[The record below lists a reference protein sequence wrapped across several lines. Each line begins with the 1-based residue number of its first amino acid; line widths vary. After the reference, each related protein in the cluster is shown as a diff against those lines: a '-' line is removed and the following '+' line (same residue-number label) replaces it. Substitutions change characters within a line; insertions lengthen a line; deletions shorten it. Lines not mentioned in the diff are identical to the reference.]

1 MMGSCQDNRWLAT
14 IVEVRCSDAQ
24 WKSPP
29 SSGSQ
34 TIGGCDAQSRC
45 CPSSLVRV
53 RASSALGSDAA
64 TAWQRLQSLPQADWL
79 PQSGVLTGVS
89 VSVANADWRN
99 IVASQ
104 SPGVSNKKYVLDSTM
119 ESNTFSSDRTM
130 TPEVA
135 SSGRSAGAFARVACH
150 QLEFRYA
157 ALVTTCGALRKAA
170 TAVTATNV
178 SMAKRLIEV
187 TSAVCPPA
195 DLTLSGELRQKN
207 EMCDAAPFIIY
218 PVDDQPR
225 HLASDTW
232 LQRISDRQ
240 NNVSRPMETIFGEQR
255 PVDSCS
261 SDGTESSVTACFAA
275 CVNDW
280 NSHSRAP
287 CDNTVLVGCS
297 NESGATSGTASAR
310 AGSNDHEGTWV
321 VGDRGS
327 DPLSARPRKVFSATD
342 GPYNCSTHQLMGAGS
357 GQGDRRFGNIAERD
371 RWLLQLCWGVLV
383 PN

>member
-34 TIGGCDAQSRC
+34 IIGGCDAQSRC

-150 QLEFRYA
+150 QLGFRYA

-170 TAVTATNV
+170 TAATATNI
-178 SMAKRLIEV
+178 SMAKRLTEV

-195 DLTLSGELRQKN
+195 VSSLSGKLRQKN
-207 EMCDAAPFIIY
+207 DMCNAAPFMLY
-218 PVDDQPR
+218 PKHDRPTQFEF
-225 HLASDTW
+225 AW
-232 LQRISDRQ
+232 LQRISDWQ
-240 NNVSRPMETIFGEQR
+240 NNVSRPMATIFGETK

-261 SDGTESSVTACFAA
+261 CDGTESSVTACYAA
-275 CVNDW
+275 CVYNW
-280 NSHSRAP
+280 NAHKLAP

-297 NESGATSGTASAR
+297 NESGATSGTVPAR
-310 AGSNDHEGTWV
+310 AGSIDHERTWV

-327 DPLSARPRKVFSATD
+327 DPLSARPRKVFSFTD
-342 GPYNCSTHQLMGAGS
+342 GPYNCTTRHLMGVGS
-357 GQGDRRFGNIAERD
+357 GQGGHMFGNVAERN